1 MSAKQPL
8 VSIGLPVYNG
18 EKYVGAALEALVTQD
33 YEHIEF
39 IISDNCSTDRT
50 EEICREY
57 AARDPRVRYSRT
69 AQNEGPAPNFHRVFD
84 LSNGKYFMWAA
95 HDDLWERSF
104 VTKCVE
110 KLEQHPEAVIA
121 CSNVRIIDEDGKTV
135 SEKALVGAA
144 HPNRAKRVRQLL
156 SCQDF
161 AYPVYGLTRWDA
173 MRRVLPL
180 QLSWGNDFI
189 LLTKLCLLGTIV
201 VVPEA
206 LFSYRTFQKKTHDS
220 MAVNIGLSPGST
232 MLARN
237 KDTYL
242 GVLRAIRDA
251 DVPGREKKKLS
262 LIAAVTFGRQ
272 WPGWI
277 KTSLHANAYPK
288 YLLPALK
295 NRESG
300 NRGRAAYYALRAM
313 AANPFYLLSSAW
325 VIPLEA
331 AAGPRLAGLVR
342 KLAGRSKE
350 GKKKES
356 PLTNIKGS

>member
-1 MSAKQPL
+1 MSASQPL
-8 VSIGLPVYNG
+8 VSIGLPVFNG

-33 YEHIEF
+33 YRNIEF
-39 IISDNCSTDRT
+39 VVSDNCSTDRT

-57 AARDPRVRYSRT
+57 AAADPRVRYSRT
-69 AQNEGPAPNFHRVFD
+69 AKNEGPAPNFHRVFD
-84 LSNGKYFMWAA
+84 LANGKYFMWAA

-104 VTKCVE
+104 VSRCVE
-110 KLEQHPEAVIA
+110 KLEQTPEAVLA
-121 CSNVRIIDEDGKTV
+121 CSYVRIIDEDGQTV
-135 SEKALVGAA
+135 SEKKLVGAA
-144 HPNRAKRVRQLL
+144 HPERAKRVRQLL

-161 AYPVYGLTRWDA
+161 AYPVYGLTRREA

-180 QLSWGNDFI
+180 RLAWGNDFI
-189 LLTKLCLLGTIV
+189 LLTKLCLLGSIV
-201 VVPEA
+201 VVPEV
-206 LFSYRTFQKKTHDS
+206 LFSYRTFRKKTHDS
-220 MAVNIGLSPGST
+220 MAVNIGLAPGGT

-251 DVPGREKKKLS
+251 DLPGREKKKLS
-262 LIAAVTFGRQ
+262 LIAAVTYGRQ

-277 KTSLHANAYPK
+277 KTSLHAYAYPK
-288 YLLPALK
+288 YLLPALQ

-300 NRGRAAYYALRAM
+300 NRGLAAYYALRAM
-313 AANPFYLLSSAW
+313 AANPFYLLSRAW

-342 KLAGRSKE
+342 KLARRSKE
-350 GKKKES
+350 GTKK
-356 PLTNIKGS
+356 

>member
-1 MSAKQPL
+1 
-8 VSIGLPVYNG
+8 
-18 EKYVGAALEALVTQD
+18 
-33 YEHIEF
+33 
-39 IISDNCSTDRT
+39 
-50 EEICREY
+50 
-57 AARDPRVRYSRT
+57 
-69 AQNEGPAPNFHRVFD
+69 
-84 LSNGKYFMWAA
+84 
-95 HDDLWERSF
+95 
-104 VTKCVE
+104 
-110 KLEQHPEAVIA
+110 
-121 CSNVRIIDEDGKTV
+121 
-135 SEKALVGAA
+135 
-144 HPNRAKRVRQLL
+144 
-156 SCQDF
+156 
-161 AYPVYGLTRWDA
+161 

-201 VVPEA
+201 VVPEV

-220 MAVNIGLSPGST
+220 MAVNIGLSAGST

-237 KDTYL
+237 KDTYF

-262 LIAAVTFGRQ
+262 LIAAVTFGKQ

-300 NRGRAAYYALRAM
+300 NRGLAAYYALRAM
-313 AANPFYLLSSAW
+313 AANPFYLLSRAW

-331 AAGPRLAGLVR
+331 AAGPRLAGLERR
-342 KLAGRSKE
+342 KKGAAAHQHQKQLRLRNADCGLRIKRKNSTGGSIQFFASYVLTLRLCEKHQRFTLEAQSK
-350 GKKKES
+350 
-356 PLTNIKGS
+356 N

>member
-1 MSAKQPL
+1 MSASQPL

-110 KLEQHPEAVIA
+110 KLEQNPEAVLA
-121 CSNVRIIDEDGKTV
+121 CSYVRIIDEDGKTV

-161 AYPVYGLTRWDA
+161 AYPVYGLTRHDA

-201 VVPEA
+201 VVPEV

-251 DVPGREKKKLS
+251 DVPGREKKRLS
-262 LIAAVTFGRQ
+262 LIAAVTFGKQ

-300 NRGRAAYYALRAM
+300 NRGLAAYYALRAM
-313 AANPFYLLSSAW
+313 AANPFYLLSRAW

-331 AAGPRLAGLVR
+331 AAGPRLAGLAR
-342 KLAGRSKE
+342 KLARRLRDG
-350 GKKKES
+350 KKES
-356 PLTNIKGS
+356 PLTNTKSN